1 MYYAYPVI
9 YTRTLKCDY
18 FSNFHVLPPF
28 VNGSWLLQYI
38 RSATTDMNPTEQQ
51 NKKIIVS
58 NGRYCIFGT
67 IGYTKAITTGLDAY
81 CRDEKGRGIFGF
93 YGFVVQVNKTASTIP
108 VFSED
113 DISEIHKKYIVPVW
127 NETVSHTQSIAAAVE
142 LKEENIS
149 GNTEIDSP
157 ELTFNNSMNLFLT
170 DFTLYKRLLYKAITG
185 NTVTYCSDINDF
197 KALKQSPFEYV
208 ITSYSNISRLREE
221 EEKRRREEEERRR
234 QEEEKR
240 RREEEERR
248 RQEEERRRREEEE
261 RRRQEEERCRQEEER
276 RRQEEEKRRREEEE
290 RRRRQAKS
298 SSVSSNYPP
307 SNSNLGGS
315 KKNGDMEEDFPYS
328 AFHKCNNC
336 DNSDTE
342 KGLASILKGGL
353 KEITNNAVIIG
364 LTISIAMLI
373 CKILT
378 QILESGKDENKISEI
393 SNKINEATH
402 TFEKQEGDE
411 GTDAK

>member
-38 RSATTDMNPTEQQ
+38 RSATTDMNPAEQQ

-58 NGRYCIFGT
+58 DGRYCIFGT
-67 IGYTKAITTGLDAY
+67 IGYTKDITTGSDAY

-108 VFSED
+108 VFSKD

-170 DFTLYKRLLYKAITG
+170 DFTLYERLLYKAITG
-185 NTVTYCSDINDF
+185 NPVTYCSSINDF

-240 RREEEERR
+240 RQEEERR
-248 RQEEERRRREEEE
+248 RQEEERRRQEKEE
-261 RRRQEEERCRQEEER
+261 RRRQEEER

-290 RRRRQAKS
+290 RRRREEEERRRRQAKS
-298 SSVSSNYPP
+298 SSVSGNPP

-315 KKNGDMEEDFPYS
+315 KKNGDMEEDCSDS

-336 DNSDTE
+336 DNSDTVE
-342 KGLASILKGGL
+342 KRLNSILKGGL

-378 QILESGKDENKISEI
+378 QIFESGKDEKKISEI

-411 GTDAK
+411 ETDAK

>member
-28 VNGSWLLQYI
+28 VNSSWLLQYI
-38 RSATTDMNPTEQQ
+38 RSATTDMSTTEQQ

-58 NGRYCIFGT
+58 DGRYCIFGT
-67 IGYTKAITTGLDAY
+67 IGYTKNITTGLDAY
-81 CRDEKGRGIFGF
+81 CRDEKGRAIFGF

-170 DFTLYKRLLYKAITG
+170 DFTLYERLLYKAITG
-185 NTVTYCSDINDF
+185 NHVTYCSSINDF

-234 QEEEKR
+234 QEEEEKR

-248 RQEEERRRREEEE
+248 RQEEKRRREEEE
-261 RRRQEEERCRQEEER
+261 RRRQ
-276 RRQEEEKRRREEEE
+276 EEE

-315 KKNGDMEEDFPYS
+315 KKNGDMEEDCSDS

-336 DNSDTE
+336 DNSDTVE
-342 KGLASILKGGL
+342 KRLNSILKGGL

-378 QILESGKDENKISEI
+378 QIFESGKDEKKISEI

>member
-38 RSATTDMNPTEQQ
+38 RSATTDMNPAEQQ

-67 IGYTKAITTGLDAY
+67 IGYTKDITTGSDAY

-108 VFSED
+108 VFSKD

-170 DFTLYKRLLYKAITG
+170 DSTLYERLLYKAITG
-185 NTVTYCSDINDF
+185 NSITYCSSINDY

-208 ITSYSNISRLREE
+208 ITSYNNISRLREE
-221 EEKRRREEEERRR
+221 EEKR
-234 QEEEKR
+234 K
-240 RREEEERR
+240 REEEERR

-261 RRRQEEERCRQEEER
+261 RRRQEEE
-276 RRQEEEKRRREEEE
+276 K
-290 RRRRQAKS
+290 RRRQAKS

-315 KKNGDMEEDFPYS
+315 KKNGDMEEDCSDS

-336 DNSDTE
+336 DNSDTVE
-342 KGLASILKGGL
+342 KRLNSILKGGL

-378 QILESGKDENKISEI
+378 QILESGKDEKKISEI

>member
-38 RSATTDMNPTEQQ
+38 RSATTDMNPAEQQ

-58 NGRYCIFGT
+58 NGKYCIFGT
-67 IGYTKAITTGLDAY
+67 IGYTKDITTGLDAY
-81 CRDEKGRGIFGF
+81 CRDERGRGIFGF
-93 YGFVVQVNKTASTIP
+93 YGFVVTVNKTASTIP
-108 VFSED
+108 VFSKD

-149 GNTEIDSP
+149 GDTEIDSP
-157 ELTFNNSMNLFLT
+157 EFTFNNSMNLFLT
-170 DFTLYKRLLYKAITG
+170 DFTLYEKLLYKAITG
-185 NTVTYCSDINDF
+185 NSITYCSCINDF

-234 QEEEKR
+234 QEEE
-240 RREEEERR
+240 
-248 RQEEERRRREEEE
+248 RRRREEEE
-261 RRRQEEERCRQEEER
+261 RC
-276 RRQEEEKRRREEEE
+276 RQEEEKRRREEEE

-315 KKNGDMEEDFPYS
+315 KKNGDMEEDCSDS
-328 AFHKCNNC
+328 AFYKCNNC
-336 DNSDTE
+336 DNSDTVE
-342 KGLASILKGGL
+342 KRLNSILKGF
-353 KEITNNAVIIG
+353 TDNAVIIG
-364 LTISIAMLI
+364 LTISIATLI
-373 CKILT
+373 CNILT
-378 QILESGKDENKISEI
+378 QIFESRKDENKISEI

>member
-38 RSATTDMNPTEQQ
+38 RSATTDMNPAEQQ

-58 NGRYCIFGT
+58 DGRYCIFGT
-67 IGYTKAITTGLDAY
+67 IGYTKDITTGSDAY

-108 VFSED
+108 VFSKD

-170 DFTLYKRLLYKAITG
+170 DFTLYERLLYKAITG
-185 NTVTYCSDINDF
+185 NPVTYCSSINDF

-240 RREEEERR
+240 RQEEERR
-248 RQEEERRRREEEE
+248 RQEEERRRQEKEE
-261 RRRQEEERCRQEEER
+261 RRRQEEER

-298 SSVSSNYPP
+298 SSVSGNPP

-315 KKNGDMEEDFPYS
+315 KKNGDMEEDCSDS

-336 DNSDTE
+336 DNSDTVE
-342 KGLASILKGGL
+342 KRLNSILKGGL

-378 QILESGKDENKISEI
+378 QIFESGKDEKKISEI

-411 GTDAK
+411 ETDAK

>member
-38 RSATTDMNPTEQQ
+38 RSATTDMNPAEQQ

-58 NGRYCIFGT
+58 DGRYCIFGT
-67 IGYTKAITTGLDAY
+67 IGYTKDITTGSDAY
-81 CRDEKGRGIFGF
+81 CRDEKGRAIFGF

-170 DFTLYKRLLYKAITG
+170 DFTLYERLLYKAITG
-185 NTVTYCSDINDF
+185 NPVTYCSSINDF

-248 RQEEERRRREEEE
+248 RQEEEKRRREEEE
-261 RRRQEEERCRQEEER
+261 RRRQEEER
-276 RRQEEEKRRREEEE
+276 RRREEEE

-315 KKNGDMEEDFPYS
+315 KKNGDMEEDCSDS

-336 DNSDTE
+336 DNSDTVE
-342 KGLASILKGGL
+342 KRLNSILKGGL

-411 GTDAK
+411 GTNAK

>member
-38 RSATTDMNPTEQQ
+38 RSATTDMNPAEQQ

-67 IGYTKAITTGLDAY
+67 IGYTKDITTGSDAY
-81 CRDEKGRGIFGF
+81 CRDEKGRAIFGF
-93 YGFVVQVNKTASTIP
+93 YGFVVSVNKTASTIP
-108 VFSED
+108 DFSKD
-113 DISEIHKKYIVPVW
+113 DISEIHNKYIVPVW

-142 LKEENIS
+142 LKEKNIS
-149 GNTEIDSP
+149 GDTEIDSP
-157 ELTFNNSMNLFLT
+157 EFTFNNSMNLFSA
-170 DFTLYKRLLYKAITG
+170 DITLYERLLYKAITG
-185 NTVTYCSDINDF
+185 NPITYCSSINDY

-208 ITSYSNISRLREE
+208 ITSSSNISRL
-221 EEKRRREEEERRR
+221 REEEERRR
-234 QEEEKR
+234 QEEEK
-240 RREEEERR
+240 
-248 RQEEERRRREEEE
+248 
-261 RRRQEEERCRQEEER
+261 
-276 RRQEEEKRRREEEE
+276 
-290 RRRRQAKS
+290 RRRQAKS

-315 KKNGDMEEDFPYS
+315 KKNGDMEEDFPDS
-328 AFHKCNNC
+328 AFYKCNNC
-336 DNSDTE
+336 DNSDTIE
-342 KGLASILKGGL
+342 KELKSIFKGF
-353 KEITNNAVIIG
+353 TDNAVVIG
-364 LTISIAMLI
+364 LTISITMLI
-373 CKILT
+373 YEILT
-378 QILESGKDENKISEI
+378 QIFKSRKDEKKIREI

>member
-38 RSATTDMNPTEQQ
+38 RSATTDMNPAEQQ

-58 NGRYCIFGT
+58 DGRYCIFGT
-67 IGYTKAITTGLDAY
+67 IGYTKDITTGSDAY
-81 CRDEKGRGIFGF
+81 CRDEKNRAIFGF

-170 DFTLYKRLLYKAITG
+170 DFTLYERLLYKAITG
-185 NTVTYCSDINDF
+185 NPVTYCSSINDF

-221 EEKRRREEEERRR
+221 EEKRKREEEERRR
-234 QEEEKR
+234 Q
-240 RREEEERR
+240 EEEERR
-248 RQEEERRRREEEE
+248 RQEEERRRQEEE
-261 RRRQEEERCRQEEER
+261 RRRQEEER

-315 KKNGDMEEDFPYS
+315 KKNGDMEEDCSDS

-336 DNSDTE
+336 DNSDTVE
-342 KGLASILKGGL
+342 KRLNSILKGGL
-353 KEITNNAVIIG
+353 KEITNNAVVIG
-364 LTISIAMLI
+364 LTLSIAMLI

-378 QILESGKDENKISEI
+378 QIFESGKDEKKISEI

>member
-28 VNGSWLLQYI
+28 FDGSWLLQYI
-38 RSATTDMNPTEQQ
+38 RSATTDMSPSEQQ

-58 NGRYCIFGT
+58 NGRHCIFGT
-67 IGYTKAITTGLDAY
+67 IGYTKDITTGLDAY
-81 CRDEKGRGIFGF
+81 CRDEKGRAIFGF
-93 YGFVVQVNKTASTIP
+93 YGFVVSVNKTASTIP
-108 VFSED
+108 DFSED
-113 DISEIHKKYIVPVW
+113 DISEIHNKYIVPVW
-127 NETVSHTQSIAAAVE
+127 NETVSHTQSIATAVE
-142 LKEENIS
+142 LKEKSIS
-149 GNTEIDSP
+149 GDTEIDNP
-157 ELTFNNSMNLFLT
+157 EFTFNNSMNLFSA
-170 DFTLYKRLLYKAITG
+170 DCTLYERLLYKAITG
-185 NTVTYCSDINDF
+185 NPVTYCSSINDF

-208 ITSYSNISRLREE
+208 ITSSSNISRLREE

-240 RREEEERR
+240 RR
-248 RQEEERRRREEEE
+248 
-261 RRRQEEERCRQEEER
+261 
-276 RRQEEEKRRREEEE
+276 
-290 RRRRQAKS
+290 QAKS
-298 SSVSSNYPP
+298 SSVSGNPP

-315 KKNGDMEEDFPYS
+315 KKNGDMEEDCSDS

-336 DNSDTE
+336 DNSDTVE
-342 KGLASILKGGL
+342 KRLNSILKGGL

-378 QILESGKDENKISEI
+378 QIFESGKDEKKISEI

>member
-1 MYYAYPVI
+1 MYAYPVI

-38 RSATTDMNPTEQQ
+38 RSATTDMNPAGQQ

-58 NGRYCIFGT
+58 NGKYCIFGT
-67 IGYTKAITTGLDAY
+67 IGYTKDITTGLYAY
-81 CRDEKGRGIFGF
+81 CRDEKGRAIFGF
-93 YGFVVQVNKTASTIP
+93 YGFVVSVNKTASTIP
-108 VFSED
+108 DFSED
-113 DISEIHKKYIVPVW
+113 DISEIHNKYIVPVW

-142 LKEENIS
+142 LKEKSIS
-149 GNTEIDSP
+149 GDTEIDSP
-157 ELTFNNSMNLFLT
+157 EFTFNNSMNLFSA
-170 DFTLYKRLLYKAITG
+170 DFTLYERLLYKAITG
-185 NTVTYCSDINDF
+185 NPITYCSSINDY

-208 ITSYSNISRLREE
+208 ITSSSNISRL
-221 EEKRRREEEERRR
+221 REEEERRR
-234 QEEEKR
+234 QEEE
-240 RREEEERR
+240 ER
-248 RQEEERRRREEEE
+248 
-261 RRRQEEERCRQEEER
+261 
-276 RRQEEEKRRREEEE
+276 RRREEEE

-315 KKNGDMEEDFPYS
+315 KKNGDMEEDFPDY
-328 AFHKCNNC
+328 AFYKCNNC
-336 DNSDTE
+336 DNSDTIE
-342 KGLASILKGGL
+342 KGLKSILKGF
-353 KEITNNAVIIG
+353 TDNAVVIG

-378 QILESGKDENKISEI
+378 QILESGKDEKKISEI

-411 GTDAK
+411 GIDAK

>member
-38 RSATTDMNPTEQQ
+38 RSATTDMNPAEQQ

-67 IGYTKAITTGLDAY
+67 IGYTKDITTGSDAY
-81 CRDEKGRGIFGF
+81 CRDEKGRAIFGF
-93 YGFVVQVNKTASTIP
+93 YGFVVSVNKTASTIP
-108 VFSED
+108 DFSED
-113 DISEIHKKYIVPVW
+113 DISEIHNKYIVPVW

-142 LKEENIS
+142 LKEKNIS
-149 GNTEIDSP
+149 GDTEIDSP
-157 ELTFNNSMNLFLT
+157 EFTFNNSMNLFSA
-170 DFTLYKRLLYKAITG
+170 DFTLYERLLYKAITG
-185 NTVTYCSDINDF
+185 NSITYCSNINDY

-208 ITSYSNISRLREE
+208 ITSSSNISRLREE
-221 EEKRRREEEERRR
+221 EERRRQEEERRKKEEEEKRKREEEERRR

-240 RREEEERR
+240 RR
-248 RQEEERRRREEEE
+248 
-261 RRRQEEERCRQEEER
+261 
-276 RRQEEEKRRREEEE
+276 
-290 RRRRQAKS
+290 QAKS
-298 SSVSSNYPP
+298 SSVLSNYPP

-315 KKNGDMEEDFPYS
+315 KKNGDMEEDFPDS
-328 AFHKCNNC
+328 AFYKCNNC
-336 DNSDTE
+336 DNSDTIE
-342 KGLASILKGGL
+342 KGLKSILKGF
-353 KEITNNAVIIG
+353 TDNAVVIG
-364 LTISIAMLI
+364 LTISITMLI
-373 CKILT
+373 YEILT
-378 QILESGKDENKISEI
+378 QIFKSRKDEKKIREI

-411 GTDAK
+411 GIDAK

>member
-38 RSATTDMNPTEQQ
+38 RSATTDMNPAEQQ

-58 NGRYCIFGT
+58 DGRYCIFGT
-67 IGYTKAITTGLDAY
+67 IGYTKDITTGSDAY
-81 CRDEKGRGIFGF
+81 CRDEKGRAIFGF

-127 NETVSHTQSIAAAVE
+127 NETVSHTQSTVSAVE

-170 DFTLYKRLLYKAITG
+170 DFTLYERLLYKAITG
-185 NTVTYCSDINDF
+185 NPVTYCSSINDF

-221 EEKRRREEEERRR
+221 EERRRREEEERRRQEEERRR

-248 RQEEERRRREEEE
+248 RREEEE
-261 RRRQEEERCRQEEER
+261 RH
-276 RRQEEEKRRREEEE
+276 RQEEEK
-290 RRRRQAKS
+290 RRRQAKS

-315 KKNGDMEEDFPYS
+315 KKNGDMEEDCSDS

-336 DNSDTE
+336 DNSDTVE
-342 KGLASILKGGL
+342 KRLNSILKGGL

-378 QILESGKDENKISEI
+378 QIFESGKDEKKISEI

-411 GTDAK
+411 ETDAK

>member
-28 VNGSWLLQYI
+28 FDGSWLLQYI
-38 RSATTDMNPTEQQ
+38 RSATTDMSPSEQQ

-58 NGRYCIFGT
+58 NGRHCIFGT
-67 IGYTKAITTGLDAY
+67 IGYTKDITTGLDAY
-81 CRDEKGRGIFGF
+81 CRDEKGRAFFGF
-93 YGFVVQVNKTASTIP
+93 YGFVVSVNKTASTIP
-108 VFSED
+108 DFSED
-113 DISEIHKKYIVPVW
+113 DISEIHNKYIVPVW
-127 NETVSHTQSIAAAVE
+127 NETVSHTQSIATAVE
-142 LKEENIS
+142 LKEKSIS
-149 GNTEIDSP
+149 GDTEIDNP
-157 ELTFNNSMNLFLT
+157 EFTFNNSMNLFSA
-170 DFTLYKRLLYKAITG
+170 DCTLYERLLYKAITG
-185 NTVTYCSDINDF
+185 NPVTYCSSINDF

-208 ITSYSNISRLREE
+208 ITSSSNISRLREE

-248 RQEEERRRREEEE
+248 RQEEERRR
-261 RRRQEEERCRQEEER
+261 
-276 RRQEEEKRRREEEE
+276 QEEEK
-290 RRRRQAKS
+290 RRRQAKS
-298 SSVSSNYPP
+298 SSVSGNPP

-315 KKNGDMEEDFPYS
+315 KKNGDMEEDCSDS

-336 DNSDTE
+336 DNSDTVE
-342 KGLASILKGGL
+342 KRLNSILKGGL

-378 QILESGKDENKISEI
+378 QIFESGKDEKKISEI